1 MSFEDEHLDVLKN
14 FESMIIRFYRSEPGL
29 NDSNV
34 GDALQALARRYNLE
48 IETGKTDIKPP
59 FMSGI
64 AKRLYAALF
73 PVCEARLGR
82 KVEGVPE
89 DSPLGSLDQIPIETL
104 VACLKRLKTSC
115 DFWTKNGGTRGY
127 LTYVEGFFPLV

>member
-1 MSFEDEHLDVLKN
+1 MSFVDEHLDVLQN
-14 FESMIIRFYRSEPGL
+14 FEAMIIRFYRSEPGL

-34 GDALQALARRYNLE
+34 RDALQGLARRYNLE

-59 FMSGI
+59 FLSGI
-64 AKRLYAALF
+64 AKQLYAALF

-89 DSPLGSLDQIPIETL
+89 ELPLSLLEPISIETL